1 MQRDNVRRLF
11 VTGASGFLGWNLC
24 NEAKETW
31 DVTGVFHTH
40 LVSQEKVK
48 YIKLD
53 LTDYALLRK
62 SFIDIAP
69 DAVIH
74 TAAAASPN
82 YCQEHPSES
91 EDINIKT
98 SANLAGLC
106 ADAGIPFV
114 HTSTD
119 LVFDGSN
126 APYKEEDSV
135 NPLNTYAEQKVLAE
149 EEVLKRYPE
158 AVVCRMPL
166 MFGESSPA
174 YQTFFQQMVH
184 ALRQGDELK
193 LFIDEF
199 RTPASGRTASK
210 GLLLG
215 AEKGKGILHLGGRE
229 RISRFNFGLL
239 LMDSLGIKEA
249 NLVRCMQKDIAM
261 SAPRAPDLSLDSTK
275 AYALGYKPMP
285 LREELAKLFSQSYRG
300 RTSI

>member
-1 MQRDNVRRLF
+1 MSSDNERNFRRLF

-24 NEAKETW
+24 SEAKKTW

-40 LVSQEKVK
+40 PVSREKVK
-48 YIKLD
+48 NIRID

-62 SFIDIAP
+62 SFSDIAP

-74 TAAAASPN
+74 TAAAANPN

-91 EDINIKT
+91 REINIK
-98 SANLAGLC
+98 SSINLAGLC

-149 EEVLKRYPE
+149 EEVLRRYPE
-158 AVVCRMPL
+158 AAVCRMPL

-193 LFIDEF
+193 LFTDEF
-199 RTPASGRTASK
+199 RTPVSGRTAAK
-210 GLLLG
+210 GLLL
-215 AEKGKGILHLGGRE
+215 AVDRGKNILHLGGQE

-239 LMDSLGIKEA
+239 LMDSLGIREA

-285 LREELAKLFSQSYRG
+285 LKEELAELFRE
-300 RTSI
+300 